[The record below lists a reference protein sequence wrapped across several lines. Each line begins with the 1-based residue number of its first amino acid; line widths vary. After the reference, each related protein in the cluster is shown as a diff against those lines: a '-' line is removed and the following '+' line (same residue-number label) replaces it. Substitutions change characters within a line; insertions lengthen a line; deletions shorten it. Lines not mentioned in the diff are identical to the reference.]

1 MARPLRIEYAGAV
14 YHVMAR
20 GNHGLKIFVDEG
32 DRRMWL
38 ATLREA
44 WRRTGW
50 RIHAWV
56 LMNNHYHLLL
66 ETPETNLVSG
76 MKWLQGTYTQRYN
89 ARHRKRGHLFQG
101 RYRAVPV
108 EAESAEYL
116 QTVSTYIHLNPARA
130 KLIQIG
136 EQKLWEYAW
145 SSYPSYV
152 RQEPPEWLVTKRVLG
167 SVRLGSGD
175 RKGYEA
181 YLETRVLEL
190 RMKAGRQ
197 ELEAAW
203 KALRRGW
210 YVGDAGF
217 KMGLLARAK
226 QLLLGKRRESSA
238 GATLRA
244 HDQGQ
249 AERMLQLGKG
259 LLGLGEGKLEAMP
272 KGQTEKQVLAWWLY
286 GRTTVTRR
294 WIAENLMMGYETRV
308 SQAVSGVESSRARNV
323 IEMKQRLNKLRL

>member
-1 MARPLRIEYAGAV
+1 MASRNL
-14 YHVMAR
+14 HS
-20 GNHGLKIFVDEG
+20 
-32 DRRMWL
+32 
-38 ATLREA
+38 TLSCPA
-44 WRRTGW
+44 SP
-50 RIHAWV
+50 A
-56 LMNNHYHLLL
+56 
-66 ETPETNLVSG
+66 
-76 MKWLQGTYTQRYN
+76 
-89 ARHRKRGHLFQG
+89 GHLFQG

-130 KLIQIG
+130 KLIRIG
-136 EQKLWEYAW
+136 EQKLWEYPW
-145 SSYPSYV
+145 SSYLSYV

-181 YLETRVLEL
+181 YMETRVLEL
-190 RMKAGRQ
+190 GMKAGRE

-210 YVGDAGF
+210 YVGEAGF
-217 KMGLLARAK
+217 KVGLLARAK

-238 GATLRA
+238 GGAMRA
-244 HDQGQ
+244 HDQRQ
-249 AERMLQLGKG
+249 AERMLQIGTG
-259 LLGLGEGKLEAMP
+259 LLGLDEGKLAGMP

-308 SQAVSGVESSRARNV
+308 SQAVSQVEASRARDV
-323 IEMKQRLNKLRL
+323 MEMKQRLIKVSL